1 MTSPYKLRSPAL
13 CCASLAFALA
23 AAAQNPLDYSLRL
36 EPVWT
41 GIADALGEAGSVES
55 AEFSPDGTRVVTG
68 TKYDN
73 SVVLWRTSDG
83 TEQWRHYVGA
93 EVERAGF
100 SADGHYV
107 AACDEDFIV
116 TVFDAATG
124 DTVRT
129 IAHAT
134 GLDGLIW
141 SHAGG
146 LLAVGE
152 ELTDDGTA
160 GGRILVYDAEAD
172 FQQVGEVEFGSTV
185 NELFYSGDDQQLLA
199 VGHGAVRLY
208 DASDLS
214 VRREFKPDYFVTF
227 TSGALSPDGRYV
239 IACGQ
244 SDRDRGAI
252 YLWDAA
258 TGELLR
264 RFNHTGKKVES
275 ITFHPSGDYVVYAGH
290 DPYVHVYRLADIL
303 AYNND
308 RIREA
313 HRTWAGDHAEY
324 VSFNADGSFLASAH
338 QNGLVK
344 VWAWMG
350 EDPALNERL
359 HAKLRAEQPDKQ

>member
-1 MTSPYKLRSPAL
+1 MKNLPLPGVAAAL
-13 CCASLAFALA
+13 LLVDSLAPAR
-23 AAAQNPLDYSLRL
+23 AQEALDYSLRL

-55 AEFSPDGTRVVTG
+55 AEFSRDGMRVVTG

-73 SVVLWRTSDG
+73 SVVMWRTSDG
-83 TEQWRHYVGA
+83 TELWRHYVGA

-100 SADGHYV
+100 SADGRYV
-107 AACDEDFIV
+107 AACDENFLV
-116 TVFDAATG
+116 TVFDADSG

-129 IAHAT
+129 LPHAS
-134 GLDGLIW
+134 GLDGLTW
-141 SHAGG
+141 SHEGA

-152 ELTDDGTA
+152 ELDKQDATV
-160 GGRILVYDAEAD
+160 GGRILIYDAEAD
-172 FQQVGEVEFGSTV
+172 FQQVGEVAFGATV
-185 NELFYSGDDQQLLA
+185 NELFFSPDDERLLA

-208 DASDLS
+208 DADDLS
-214 VRREFKPDYFVTF
+214 VVQEFAPEYRVIF
-227 TSGALSPDGRYV
+227 TSGALSPDGRHV

-244 SDRDRGAI
+244 SDRDRGTV

-264 RFNHTGKKVES
+264 RFNHTGKKIES
-275 ITFHPSGDYVVYAGH
+275 ITFHPGGDYVVYAGH
-290 DPYVHVYRLADIL
+290 DPYVHVYRLSDIL
-303 AYNND
+303 EYNND
-308 RIREA
+308 RIRET
-313 HRTWAGDHAEY
+313 HRVWAGDHAEY

-350 EDPALNERL
+350 EDPALNERRHREL
-359 HAKLRAEQPDKQ
+359 SAGQADKQ